1 MRLWHKDFI
10 SVLPREQLVAQWREL
25 SAIAGSIQKK
35 GTPNHILVNFVID
48 YPFDHFITYANI
60 VRTEMT
66 KRGYKTNQAVFDKIV
81 SLKPNWETIDFEGLY
96 KEKMDFEY
104 LTICFYNLREKALC
118 GGFPKNDAIKIYDLY
133 FAYKAKVENELEES
147 LC

>member
-81 SLKPNWETIDFEGLY
+81 SLKPNWETIDFEELY

-118 GGFPKNDAIKIYDLY
+118 GGLPKNDAIKIYDFY
-133 FAYKAKVENELEES
+133 FAYKAKVENELEGS